1 MFGIYA
7 TYATRRNYRRNR
19 KFNLGKQKIREMA
32 PKNELKEHVSF
43 CFITKTF
50 FTWKIFDQAV
60 MEKQWAL
67 PRVSFGQ
74 KYTYKAFPEL

>member
-50 FTWKIFDQAV
+50 FYLKN
-60 MEKQWAL
+60 L
-67 PRVSFGQ
+67 
-74 KYTYKAFPEL
+74 